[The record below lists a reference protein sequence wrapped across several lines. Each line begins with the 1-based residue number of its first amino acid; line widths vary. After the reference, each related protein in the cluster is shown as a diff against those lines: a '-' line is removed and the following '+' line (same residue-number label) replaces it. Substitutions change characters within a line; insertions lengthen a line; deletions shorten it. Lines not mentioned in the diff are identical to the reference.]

1 MHASFLNEMFKCS
14 CFKFIEIRFLIYF
27 NYSPCFPF
35 PPMVHASIIL
45 RYVYRYDNI
54 IYLYIYWCSIIVN
67 LRENR

>member
-1 MHASFLNEMFKCS
+1 MHASSLNEMFKCS

-27 NYSPCFPF
+27 NYSLF

-45 RYVYRYDNI
+45 RYVYRYGNI